1 MAFYII
7 TVQLEILASKST
19 RHDVVLTSL
28 LRSGEEMD
36 DLEKN
41 GWFLNDAEGTQDER
55 KRERERERDEGRKE
69 KIDD

>member
-7 TVQLEILASKST
+7 TMQLEILASKST
-19 RHDVVLTSL
+19 SHDAVLTSL

-41 GWFLNDAEGTQDER
+41 GWFLNDAEGTQNEM
-55 KRERERERDEGRKE
+55 ERERDEGRKE
-69 KIDD
+69 KING